1 MMQERTNGMMWMPFV
16 NKVPKQT
23 CTVKPNINKQ
33 EVKAVRQNQ
42 SSRVRN
48 QTSSSTRVR
57 NPNSSSTVRNGTVI
71 ATVTLDGPVIATVTI
86 D

>member
-33 EVKAVRQNQ
+33 RTEAIKLINRITNL
-42 SSRVRN
+42 ST
-48 QTSSSTRVR
+48 QTT
-57 NPNSSSTVRNGTVI
+57 NEAI
-71 ATVTLDGPVIATVTI
+71 KI